1 MRSRYIGLIFLVSIA
16 LLGLV
21 AVQIIGAQAPAG
33 APAGGQGAPAG
44 APEPEPAVVDA
55 VVPAVAEAEAVLPQR
70 PIPLQSC
77 VERMGSRI

>member
-1 MRSRYIGLIFLVSIA
+1 LEPR
-16 LLGLV
+16 LLPEHP
-21 AVQIIGAQAPAG
+21 PA
-33 APAGGQGAPAG
+33 ARELLPVH
-44 APEPEPAVVDA
+44 PEPEPAVVDA